1 MIITFG
7 LYNVYIT
14 LVKIFVL
21 FSMKIDID
29 IDIEEQVK
37 KLSEQQSSCEQKEQV
52 KTIVIY
58 M

>member
-21 FSMKIDID
+21 FSMKID